1 MTISVVIP
9 YYNESETLL
18 NTLHSLRNQTLKPDE
33 IIFVDS
39 GSTDDST
46 TIIKLFSENNKN
58 CNIRSYKSGSM
69 SPSTSINLGIKKS
82 TSDIIAYTDCGLNI
96 PNNWLESNY
105 KLMMKTNAQVVSPS
119 FFTEGKTTIDKSFV
133 AHTYGFKSYTSVLP
147 GSLIKKS
154 LIENVG
160 YFLPDVRAN
169 YDVDFINKINI
180 LGIKRI
186 INRTITFKYMD
197 IEYCNSFTSGF
208 FKISKY
214 SENAWKVKNDLK
226 PFAYMIG
233 IVVLILSIYF
243 DYISKIILFYLVL
256 RGYIFPLLKSSYEL
270 ILNIRLLLM
279 LPITGIVID
288 FSRIIGYLHLHKI
301 INRSVT

>member
-9 YYNESETLL
+9 YYNESDTLL
-18 NTLHSLRNQTLKPDE
+18 LTLQSLKNQSLQPNE
-33 IIFVDS
+33 IIFIDS
-39 GSTDDST
+39 GSTDNST
-46 TIIKLFSENNKN
+46 SIIESFADNNKN
-58 CNIRSYKSGSM
+58 YNIKSYKSGSM
-69 SPSTSINLGIKKS
+69 SPSTSINLGVKTS
-82 TSDIIAYTDCGLNI
+82 TSDIIAYTDCGLDI
-96 PNNWLESNY
+96 PNNWLESNHN
-105 KLMMKTNAQVVSPS
+105 LMIKTKASIVSS
-119 FFTEGKTTIDKSFV
+119 KFFTKGKSIIDMSFV

-186 INRTITFKYMD
+186 INKTITLKYMD

-243 DYISKIILFYLVL
+243 DYISKIMLFYVVL
-256 RGYIFPLLKSSYEL
+256 RGYVFPLLKSSYEL

>member
-1 MTISVVIP
+1 
-9 YYNESETLL
+9 
-18 NTLHSLRNQTLKPDE
+18 
-33 IIFVDS
+33 
-39 GSTDDST
+39 
-46 TIIKLFSENNKN
+46 
-58 CNIRSYKSGSM
+58 
-69 SPSTSINLGIKKS
+69 
-82 TSDIIAYTDCGLNI
+82 
-96 PNNWLESNY
+96 
-105 KLMMKTNAQVVSPS
+105 MMKTNAQVVSPS

-186 INRTITFKYMD
+186 INKTITFKYMD
-197 IEYCNSFTSGF
+197 IEYCDSFTSGF

-233 IVVLILSIYF
+233 IVVLIL
-243 DYISKIILFYLVL
+243 L

-288 FSRIIGYLHLHKI
+288 FSRIIGYMHLHKI